1 MKTNQKEPPGAV
13 GGWFRFLNSACAAW
27 GGEESRL
34 DGEELCAEARRA
46 AGLKDFGDPPLEPAL
61 SVLTASL
68 EGEAELH
75 PLGRRLM
82 KIHLRDLLMARL
94 RFVER
99 FLARNWGASRPPIR
113 RPIFIIGMP
122 RSGSTFLHE
131 LLALDP
137 GLRAP
142 RVWEVMSPSDAGGPD
157 RGWRDLRVW
166 KAAGCLWCFR
176 KLAPQADAV
185 YPMRA
190 RTPHECV
197 AVHSHTF
204 LSEEFIST
212 CRIPTYETF
221 LRSADLRP
229 VYAWQKRF
237 LQFLQSGR
245 PGTRWILK
253 SPDHVRGLEALFSVF
268 PDALVIQTHRNP
280 VDSLRSSVQL
290 TEVLRQLY
298 GRPQSREELA
308 EEEGKNL
315 AWSVARFIQFRDD
328 HPEFRE
334 RFLDV
339 NYLELISDPLA
350 IVRQVYRHCGL
361 PLSAAT
367 IASVEQLTR
376 HRSTYKWH
384 AKISQRAEVPVGTP
398 SQLKLFGDY
407 CRRFGISIGSADAR

>member
-1 MKTNQKEPPGAV
+1 
-13 GGWFRFLNSACAAW
+13 
-27 GGEESRL
+27 L
-34 DGEELCAEARRA
+34 DGKELCAEAQRA
-46 AGLKDFGDPPLEPAL
+46 AGLDDFGDPPLEPAL
-61 SVLTASL
+61 PVLTASL
-68 EGEAELH
+68 EDEANLH

-82 KIHLRDLLMARL
+82 EIHLRDLLTARL
-94 RFVER
+94 RFVGR
-99 FLARNWGASRPPIR
+99 FQALGGEASKALVR

-142 RVWEVMSPSDAGGPD
+142 RVWEVMSPANAAERD

-166 KAAGCLWCFR
+166 KAAACLWCFR

-212 CRIPTYETF
+212 CYVPTYEKF

-229 VYAWQKRF
+229 VYAWQKQF
-237 LQFLQSGR
+237 LQLLQSGR
-245 PGTRWILK
+245 PATRWVLK

-268 PDALVIQTHRNP
+268 PDAMVIQTHRNP

-290 TEVLRQLY
+290 TRVLRQLY

-308 EEEGKNL
+308 EQEGKNL
-315 AWSVARFIQFRDD
+315 AWSVARFIEFRDD
-328 HPEFRE
+328 HPEFAE

-339 NYLELISDPLA
+339 NYADLICDPLA
-350 IVRQVYRHCGL
+350 IVRQIYRHCEL
-361 PLSAAT
+361 PFSFETLSR
-367 IASVEQLTR
+367 VEKLTR

-384 AKISQRAEVPVGTP
+384 SKVSQRAEVTVGSP
-398 SQLKLFGDY
+398 GQLKLFRDY
-407 CRRFGISIGSADAR
+407 CRRFGISISSADAR